1 MRCPHCNRDVTQV
14 RDSRPAEGG
23 GVVRRRRF
31 CAGCQARFSTFERA
45 HIPEMSVRKR
55 DGSKVSFDRDKLSRS
70 IRLALRKRPVA
81 AEQVEQAIVS
91 VLGRIEG
98 MSRSVIDSVRIG
110 EMAMEAL
117 EKLDTVAYVRFASVY
132 KDFRGPEDFLDF
144 IEKLRSQKDGVSP

>member
-1 MRCPHCNRDVTQV
+1 M
-14 RDSRPAEGG
+14 
-23 GVVRRRRF
+23 VRRRRF
-31 CAGCQARFSTFERA
+31 CPGCRSRFSTFERA
-45 HIPEMSVRKR
+45 HIPELSVRKR

-98 MSRSVIDSVRIG
+98 MSRSVIDSAGIG

-117 EKLDTVAYVRFASVY
+117 ANLDTVAYVRFASVY
-132 KDFRGPEDFLDF
+132 RDFQDEHQFVKEIHSLQLEP
-144 IEKLRSQKDGVSP
+144 